1 MSLPVDGRSQ
11 GFSLHVKWSLAS
23 SKWFLPPRC
32 LPAGMDAAQEGV
44 RETNRAANVG
54 EELGYLGEPCAAPCY
69 GAVMRSVAWPW
80 PGLQVR
86 LTQTSWHKGWCE
98 RLGEE
103 GQGGRLCCPAQQH
116 KGIYCCLYALVPHP
130 IPISYQHPVLSRHSH
145 PNLLGAFLSL
155 PSRSQAGPFQ

>member
-1 MSLPVDGRSQ
+1 M
-11 GFSLHVKWSLAS
+11 KWSLGS

-32 LPAGMDAAQEGV
+32 LPAGMDAAQKGV
-44 RETNRAANVG
+44 RETNRAASVG

-103 GQGGRLCCPAQQH
+103 GQGGRQILSSTAAQRYLLLS
-116 KGIYCCLYALVPHP
+116 IC
-130 IPISYQHPVLSRHSH
+130 ISSPPNSNFLSASS
-145 PNLLGAFLSL
+145 AISSL
-155 PSRSQAGPFQ
+155 PSKFTWSIPLPSFTEPGRTFSIAP